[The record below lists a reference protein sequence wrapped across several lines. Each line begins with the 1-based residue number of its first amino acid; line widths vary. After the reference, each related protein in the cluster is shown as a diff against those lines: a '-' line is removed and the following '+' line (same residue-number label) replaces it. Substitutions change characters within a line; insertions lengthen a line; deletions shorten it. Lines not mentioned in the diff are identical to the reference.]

1 MNQSGRE
8 TLTRPQAVPTSFVQI
23 QAREVY
29 FYYSQ
34 VFKYL
39 LLSGILQM
47 VYMRFG
53 NWTSYNFLCLIDN
66 INVSVMV
73 YMFPHWTE
81 MFFCRLV
88 IVFSVTKAGKDD
100 SFVEELLLNFMVFD

>member
-1 MNQSGRE
+1 MNQYGRE
-8 TLTRPQAVPTSFVQI
+8 TLTRPQAVPTSLVQI

-39 LLSGILQM
+39 LLSVILQM

-53 NWTSYNFLCLIDN
+53 NWTSYNFLCLID

-81 MFFCRLV
+81 MFSCRLV